1 MCNVFITFCSGAAGG
16 NGVCWVCRLA
26 LGIPCSVQEC
36 SPAVGQMNSF
46 YSVGKVFTAEFLLL
60 PLRSLTGIE
69 EYIEIYHPQ
78 RRNSQEK
85 YPLNTPMSLPNLNIK
100 GAI

>member
-1 MCNVFITFCSGAAGG
+1 MCNVFITFCSAAAGG

-26 LGIPCSVQEC
+26 LGIPCSVLEC
-36 SPAVGQMNSF
+36 SPAVGQMNSL
-46 YSVGKVFTAEFLLL
+46 YSVGKVFTAELLLL
-60 PLRSLTGIE
+60 PFCSLTGIE
-69 EYIEIYHPQ
+69 ECIEIYHPQ
-78 RRNSQEK
+78 RRNPQEK